1 MMNRSCIWQ
10 CKTLFYTIDN
20 IIYIIE
26 FEIECMIGY
35 YYGVEFEIECVVGD
49 NLRMYLLVC
58 LTF

>member
-1 MMNRSCIWQ
+1 
-10 CKTLFYTIDN
+10 
-20 IIYIIE
+20 
-26 FEIECMIGY
+26 MIGY